1 MPRLALSLV
10 PLKAWV
16 TKATWAEF
24 LPSLKTLTKLFT
36 YQLFEEQELSGRS
49 LPSIMLRAVQQA
61 CDRASLVSLTMFED
75 LTAVVMKKFSKDLS
89 TAAFSDIVYGAERRW
104 PVLALKGWESCSCL
118 YSGYCKNFQPD
129 LPTTEPTYIRL
140 IFSSSRGRAGRRP
153 DPVSHHPL

>member
-1 MPRLALSLV
+1 MYSSNIFLRYSPTLPSAENVMSVLLGERLLLPDTKLHNALHHMPRLALSLV
-10 PLKAWV
+10 PLKAWF

-104 PVLALKGWESCSCL
+104 PVLALKG
-118 YSGYCKNFQPD
+118 
-129 LPTTEPTYIRL
+129 
-140 IFSSSRGRAGRRP
+140 
-153 DPVSHHPL
+153 